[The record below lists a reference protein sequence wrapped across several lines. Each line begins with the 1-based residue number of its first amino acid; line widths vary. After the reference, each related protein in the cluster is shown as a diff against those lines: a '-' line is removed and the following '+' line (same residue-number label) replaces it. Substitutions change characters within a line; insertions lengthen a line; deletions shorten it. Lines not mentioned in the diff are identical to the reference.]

1 MKGII
6 FGTIVAAIS
15 VIGVGAAQAD
25 SLTSGIVN
33 ADGSKGTNGPYSVS
47 HPTTGR
53 YVITL
58 TSYTGAAICMFNV
71 IGGPTYIRSVIFGSK
86 TCDVTFGNKKGSQTN
101 VLFSFYAA
109 PVS

>member
-6 FGTIVAAIS
+6 FGTIAAAIS
-15 VIGVGAAQAD
+15 LISVGVAQAD

-58 TSYTGAAICMFNV
+58 TNYTGAAICMFNV
-71 IGGPTYIRSVIFGSK
+71 IGGPTYIRSVIVGCSGRNPGRALQ
-86 TCDVTFGNKKGSQTN
+86 VRMARRRIAQGRVG
-101 VLFSFYAA
+101 
-109 PVS
+109 